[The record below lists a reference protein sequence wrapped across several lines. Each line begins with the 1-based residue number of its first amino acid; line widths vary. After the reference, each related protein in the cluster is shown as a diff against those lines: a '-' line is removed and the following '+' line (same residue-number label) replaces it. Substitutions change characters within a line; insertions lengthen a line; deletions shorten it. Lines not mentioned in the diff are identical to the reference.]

1 MKNFAIIFALALFG
15 FRAYAHEPYKGH
27 NNFWITSATIAAH
40 DISSRAPVFALVV
53 AHHDDGSAEGQ
64 AYIMMEIIGYPQPEF
79 TEGNELLI
87 RTKAREVI
95 ELRNAP
101 PNDEIRRD
109 AGDCIAFYQVT
120 REQLEALS
128 SDVIK
133 VRVRHSGGI
142 YEHNYG
148 MRTGWRHLAAEYQAV
163 VQAMREDRAAAR
175 PNSLQD
181 IREGF

>member
-1 MKNFAIIFALALFG
+1 
-15 FRAYAHEPYKGH
+15 
-27 NNFWITSATIAAH
+27 
-40 DISSRAPVFALVV
+40 
-53 AHHDDGSAEGQ
+53 
-64 AYIMMEIIGYPQPEF
+64 MEIIGYPQPEF

-87 RTKAREVI
+87 RTKAGEVI

-101 PNDEIRRD
+101 PNDEIRRA
-109 AGDCIAFYQVT
+109 AGDCVAFYQVT
-120 REQLEALS
+120 REQLETLS

-142 YEHNYG
+142 YEHNYER
-148 MRTGWRHLAAEYQAV
+148 RTGWRLLAAEYQAV

-175 PNSLQD
+175 LNSLQD